1 MILCRMKNKIQIH
14 QNKPPAYLKGDVAFA
29 ALVRGSCHQPS
40 CSYSVLSTRKKKAE
54 YRPTPKSLAEAD
66 VDTEATRSQRRK
78 KSSEF
83 IGKENRPFVDLASFG
98 TRSLDEVSFGPDL

>member
-14 QNKPPAYLKGDVAFA
+14 QNKPLLILKGTSPLLPLLGVAVISH
-29 ALVRGSCHQPS
+29 LVA
-40 CSYSVLSTRKKKAE
+40 TRCCPREKKAE

-66 VDTEATRSQRRK
+66 VDTEATRSQRR